1 VLAGGTFSSRLFYGH
16 GSASIIRSNGRYA
29 IHILVTS
36 SGVPEWNFMQ
46 KRFYRAMAAYGV
58 LALMA
63 AFTLDG
69 KFRIGVWIFLGGLAV
84 KTCIAYK
91 ASNL

>member
-1 VLAGGTFSSRLFYGH
+1 
-16 GSASIIRSNGRYA
+16 
-29 IHILVTS
+29 
-36 SGVPEWNFMQ
+36 MQ
-46 KRFYRAMAAYGV
+46 RRFYWAMAAYGV

-69 KFRIGVWIFLGGLAV
+69 KFRLAVWIFLGGLAL

-91 ASNL
+91 ANSL

>member
-1 VLAGGTFSSRLFYGH
+1 VA
-16 GSASIIRSNGRYA
+16 
-29 IHILVTS
+29 
-36 SGVPEWNFMQ
+36 EWDFMQ
-46 KRFYRAMAAYGV
+46 KRFYRAMVAYAV

-63 AFTLDG
+63 TFTLDG
-69 KFRIGVWIFLGGLAV
+69 KFRLAVWIFLGGLAL

>member
-1 VLAGGTFSSRLFYGH
+1 
-16 GSASIIRSNGRYA
+16 
-29 IHILVTS
+29 
-36 SGVPEWNFMQ
+36 MQ
-46 KRFYRAMAAYGV
+46 KRFYWAMAAYGV

-69 KFRIGVWIFLGGLAV
+69 KFRIGVWIFLAGLAV

-91 ASNL
+91 TSSL